1 MQNPIVFSIDE
12 QGDVKFLV
20 SDATR
25 PFLDETSKVQRAS
38 HVEPWNIPLRW
49 AFYAIRKVC
58 GEYGKMAE
66 FTRKWPCYWRVNLSP
81 VGGPIVPVEF
91 ANRDSAIEFE
101 VDWLNH
107 YFL

>member
-1 MQNPIVFSIDE
+1 MIVFSIDNE
-12 QGDVKFLV
+12 GDVKFLV

-25 PFLDETSKVQRAS
+25 PFLDDSSRVQRAS

-49 AFYAIRKVC
+49 AFYALRKVF
-58 GEYGKMAE
+58 GEYGKVAY

-81 VGGPIVPVEF
+81 VGGPVVPVGF
-91 ANRDSAIEFE
+91 VNRDSAIDFE
-101 VDWLNH
+101 INWLNT